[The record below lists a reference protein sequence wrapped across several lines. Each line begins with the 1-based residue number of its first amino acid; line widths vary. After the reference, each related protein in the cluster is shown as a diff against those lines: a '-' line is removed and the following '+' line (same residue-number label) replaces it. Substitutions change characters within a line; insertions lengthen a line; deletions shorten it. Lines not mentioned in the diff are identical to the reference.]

1 VAASYRR
8 YHAWMSP
15 RKSQFMC
22 IFRMI
27 SIIGVVVLSLETI
40 MGQPLK
46 SFKKLEDVT
55 QVQIKNDIAYSSD
68 KKRSLTN
75 QEFNIETRERKIP
88 RKLIW

>member
-1 VAASYRR
+1 
-8 YHAWMSP
+8 
-15 RKSQFMC
+15 
-22 IFRMI
+22 MI